1 MTTDFTQSPATTAAT
16 ATATLSPELER
27 LARQRAKARL
37 GWYGHATVYAT
48 VITGLALMGWWQGRL
63 WPIAPALGWGL
74 GLAIHGARVFFA
86 DLGAGLGE
94 RLLQRERQRLIN
106 PNR

>member
-1 MTTDFTQSPATTAAT
+1 MTIDFTTAPEQSP
-16 ATATLSPELER
+16 LSPDLER

-37 GWYGHATVYAT
+37 GWYGHATLYAT
-48 VITGLALMGWWQGRL
+48 VITGLALLSWWQGRL
-63 WPIAPALGWGL
+63 WAAGPALGWGL

-94 RLLQRERQRLIN
+94 RLVRRERQRLIN
-106 PNR
+106 HNR